1 MGRPSIS
8 ARRILVQALS
18 ILGLAAG
25 YFAAGKFGL
34 SLALVNTSTTAVW
47 PPTGIALAA
56 LLLLGLRVWPGIA
69 IGAFLVNL
77 TTTGDLGSSV
87 GIAVGN
93 TLEAIVGAHLV
104 NKFANGSRAFER
116 PQDVLKFAFFAAL
129 LGTVVSATIGTISLA
144 LAGLAA
150 AGSMGAIWL
159 TWWLG
164 DASGAIVVA
173 PVLLTWTHSDLRAQS
188 SRLIERVALLAAV
201 VLTGLLLFGGG
212 EPLSLSR
219 DPVAFLSFPVLIWAA
234 YRFGPRE
241 TTAVLLIVAIIA
253 DWGTLHGFGP
263 FARSDQNE
271 SLLLL
276 QAFMGVAAVTSE
288 MLAAAVLDRK
298 RAEATVRTAEQRL
311 RAVAEESARL
321 REEFLSIATHEL
333 RTPLSGLRGYLQLAG
348 QSLDRGQHNR
358 VREGFQSAL
367 RQSDRLAALIAQLL
381 DASQMQA
388 GTLVIEPVTTD
399 VSELVA
405 RSVEAERLGK
415 ESHRWVVEIASDLR
429 ASLDPIRFEQVV
441 VNLLENAMKFT
452 PAGGTI
458 IVRLTGGAAEV
469 RLEISDQGIGIS
481 RDRIDRIFERFYRA
495 HDDRGLAGLGL
506 GLYIARQIVQHHD
519 GEIGVTSEPGHGST
533 FTVTVPRTMA
543 EVARP
548 TTEPVREQGVRTG
561 RVLVVDDDPDIRAL
575 VAEVLRDAG
584 ISVASAKDGEEALA
598 EAARIRPD
606 VILLDKLMPG
616 MDGTKFALVY
626 RAAGKAAP
634 IIAFCAARDAP
645 QWAAAIGAVSYIGK
659 PFDVK
664 DLERLVLE
672 QLPAI
677 A

>member
-1 MGRPSIS
+1 MGRLPIPS
-8 ARRILVQALS
+8 RGLFPLALS
-18 ILGLAAG
+18 ILGLAAA
-25 YFAAGKFGL
+25 YFVAGKFGL

-77 TTTGDLGSSV
+77 TTTADLPSSV

-104 NKFANGSRAFER
+104 NTFANGSRAFER
-116 PQDVLKFAFFAAL
+116 PQDVLKFALLAAL
-129 LGTVVSATIGTISLA
+129 LGTIVSATIGTISLA

-201 VLTGLLLFGGG
+201 VLTGLLLFGWG
-212 EPLSLSR
+212 EPPSLSR

-234 YRFGPRE
+234 YRFGQRE

-429 ASLDPIRFEQVV
+429 ASLDPIRFAQVV

-458 IVRLTGGAAEV
+458 IVLLTGGAAEV
-469 RLEISDQGIGIS
+469 RLEISDQGIRIT
-481 RDRIDRIFERFYRA
+481 RDRIDRSFQRFFRA
-495 HDDRGLAGLGL
+495 HAHR
-506 GLYIARQIVQHHD
+506 
-519 GEIGVTSEPGHGST
+519 
-533 FTVTVPRTMA
+533 
-543 EVARP
+543 
-548 TTEPVREQGVRTG
+548 
-561 RVLVVDDDPDIRAL
+561 
-575 VAEVLRDAG
+575 
-584 ISVASAKDGEEALA
+584 
-598 EAARIRPD
+598 
-606 VILLDKLMPG
+606 
-616 MDGTKFALVY
+616 
-626 RAAGKAAP
+626 
-634 IIAFCAARDAP
+634 
-645 QWAAAIGAVSYIGK
+645 
-659 PFDVK
+659 
-664 DLERLVLE
+664 
-672 QLPAI
+672 
-677 A
+677 